1 LANTKSAIKEIRVA
15 NARGIRNRAARSETK
30 SVVRKAGQLITA
42 GDKEAAVKGSR
53 AAESQ
58 LDYAAR
64 KGTMHPNA
72 AARSKSRLAKK
83 LNKATA
89 AKT

>member
-15 NARGIRNRAARSETK
+15 NARGIRNKSARSETK
-30 SVVRKAGQLITA
+30 SVVRKAGQLISA
-42 GDKEAAVKGSR
+42 PDKDAAVTGSR
-53 AAESQ
+53 AAERA
-58 LDYAAR
+58 LDRAAR
-64 KGTMHPNA
+64 KGTLHPNA

>member
-15 NARGIRNRAARSETK
+15 NARGTRNKSARSETK
-30 SVVRKAGQLITA
+30 SVVRKAGQLINA
-42 GDKEAAVKGSR
+42 GDKEAAVTGSR
-53 AAESQ
+53 AAERS
-58 LDYAAR
+58 LDRAAR
-64 KGTMHPNA
+64 KGTVHPNA

-83 LNKATA
+83 LNKAAA